1 MKVTFPHMGNIYVLV
16 KTLFDEL
23 GIEYVIPPMCNKRTL
38 EIGAKYA
45 PEMACL
51 PLKIN
56 IGNFIQAMEQGA
68 DTIVITGGCGPCRFG
83 YYAEMHREILR
94 DLGYD
99 IEIIALE
106 LNDKGIKELLEKM
119 KKLFGGKIAS
129 SAIPLYRALKALI
142 QMDKLEALSYVVRAR
157 EKEKGATDRIIDEF
171 HKKIKSVYGCK
182 NIVKLIEDTK
192 LMLLRL
198 PLDSGH
204 KPLRIGLV
212 GEIYTLV
219 EPFTNLGIDRLTIK
233 PMTSGINFFI
243 QLKLIEFFVLLIY
256 INPHTIVLN

>member
-142 QMDKLEALSYVVRAR
+142 QMDKLPLPMSAGEGKKRAQR
-157 EKEKGATDRIIDEF
+157 TE
-171 HKKIKSVYGCK
+171 
-182 NIVKLIEDTK
+182 
-192 LMLLRL
+192 
-198 PLDSGH
+198 
-204 KPLRIGLV
+204 
-212 GEIYTLV
+212 
-219 EPFTNLGIDRLTIK
+219 
-233 PMTSGINFFI
+233 
-243 QLKLIEFFVLLIY
+243 
-256 INPHTIVLN
+256 